1 MYFILHKQLTVMTDT
16 QSPSDKVLCYIS
28 ALILRYE
35 NKKKLLESN
44 MDEIFRENG
53 GTASLKEVDRH
64 RNSSKELYD
73 IKSEIEEL
81 LDDADSLKWLE
92 QFKGVED
99 GDTKDSLKIKSEKYD
114 SLLNEK
120 YVKADAIQLKIEI
133 LECELEDLKRQKQNL
148 DNYGHA
154 LFLRWEEVSDILDLE
169 DDPDYNPLY
178 NVEAE
183 TIWKL
188 DDLKSRLNK
197 VNVNIDWNHAV

>member
-1 MYFILHKQLTVMTDT
+1 MYFILHKQLPVMIDK
-16 QSPSDKVLCYIS
+16 QSPSDKVLCSIS
-28 ALILRYE
+28 ALILLYE

-44 MDEIFRENG
+44 MDEIFRGNG
-53 GTASLKEVDRH
+53 GTASLNEVDRH
-64 RNSSKELYD
+64 IKSSKELYD

-92 QFKGVED
+92 KFKGVED
-99 GDTKDSLKIKSEKYD
+99 GDTKDSRKIKAEKYD

-148 DNYGHA
+148 DNYGRA

-188 DDLKSRLNK
+188 DDLKSRLHK
-197 VNVNIDWNHAV
+197 VDVTIE